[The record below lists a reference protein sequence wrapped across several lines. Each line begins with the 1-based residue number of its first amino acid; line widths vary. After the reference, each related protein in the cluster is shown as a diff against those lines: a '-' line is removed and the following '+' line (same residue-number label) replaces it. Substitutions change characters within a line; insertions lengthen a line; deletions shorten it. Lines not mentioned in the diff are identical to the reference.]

1 MKQVLRQAQHERI
14 NTLKIMSVR
23 PEPVEGLLLQA
34 DPNRSRLSEGGMVMA
49 AEVTILCVD
58 DEANVLKSLRRLF
71 LDEDYE
77 ILTAESGREG
87 LALLE
92 QHQPVQVV
100 ISDYRM
106 PEMDGVAFFKQ
117 VHERWPDTVR
127 IVLSGYA
134 DTAAVV
140 SAINEGQV
148 YKFIPKPWNDDEL
161 KVAIAKAVERYFL
174 VQANNQLNE
183 ELRQA
188 NDELFRIAAQLEGKV
203 TERTE
208 ELLFQ
213 NKALRHSQVI
223 LNILPMG
230 VVGFDREGMLVQ
242 RNRFAEQVLRDF
254 RHSHL
259 GETAAEVLPPDWVAL
274 LESVQPGKRVSR
286 LLDFGGQ
293 KFCVQGVMMEEPDG
307 QAGTVLVFVCEICGD
322 SCRVVATAS
331 SAVSGTEEKQ

>member
-1 MKQVLRQAQHERI
+1 
-14 NTLKIMSVR
+14 
-23 PEPVEGLLLQA
+23 
-34 DPNRSRLSEGGMVMA
+34 MVMIGD
-49 AEVTILCVD
+49 VTILCVD
-58 DEANVLKSLRRLF
+58 DEANVLKSLKRLF

-77 ILTAESGREG
+77 ILTAESGQEG
-87 LALLE
+87 LDLLE

-140 SAINEGQV
+140 AAINEGQI

-174 VQANNQLNE
+174 VKANNELNE

-188 NDELFRIAAQLEGKV
+188 NDELSRIAVQLEEKV

-213 NKALRHSQVI
+213 NKVLRHSQVI
-223 LNILPMG
+223 LNTLPLG
-230 VVGFDREGMLVQ
+230 VVGFDREGALVQ
-242 RNRFAEQVLRDF
+242 RNRFAEEVLQDF

-259 GETAAEVLPPDWVAL
+259 GETAAEVLPPDWAAL
-274 LESVQPGKRVSR
+274 LTEVRPGEVVSR
-286 LLDFGGQ
+286 VFTFAGQ
-293 KFCVQGVMMEEPDG
+293 QFCVRGVMMNEPDG
-307 QAGTVLVFVCEICGD
+307 QSGAVLVFDCATCGVN
-322 SCRVVATAS
+322 SRPA
-331 SAVSGTEEKQ
+331 E

>member
-1 MKQVLRQAQHERI
+1 
-14 NTLKIMSVR
+14 
-23 PEPVEGLLLQA
+23 
-34 DPNRSRLSEGGMVMA
+34 MA
-49 AEVTILCVD
+49 MAGDVTILCVD
-58 DEANVLKSLRRLF
+58 DEANVLKSLKRLF

-117 VHERWPDTVR
+117 VHDRWPETIR

-140 SAINEGQV
+140 AAINEGQV

-161 KVAIAKAVERYFL
+161 KIAIAKAVERYFL
-174 VQANNQLNE
+174 VQANRELNE

-188 NDELFRIAAQLEGKV
+188 NDELARIALQLEEKV
-203 TERTE
+203 AERTE

-213 NKALRHSQVI
+213 NSVLRHSQVI

-230 VVGFDREGMLVQ
+230 VIGFDREGILVQ
-242 RNRFAEQVLRDF
+242 RNRFAEEALRNF
-254 RHSHL
+254 RHSSL
-259 GETAAEVLPPDWVAL
+259 GETVAEVLPPDWAAL
-274 LESVQPGKRVSR
+274 LETVQPGKGVSR
-286 LLDFGGQ
+286 VLALGGQ
-293 KFCVQGVMMEEPDG
+293 QFCVRGVMMNEPDG
-307 QAGTVLVFVCEICGD
+307 QSGTVLVFDCANCGMNIMPNEIG
-322 SCRVVATAS
+322 
-331 SAVSGTEEKQ
+331 EEKQ

>member
-1 MKQVLRQAQHERI
+1 MV
-14 NTLKIMSVR
+14 
-23 PEPVEGLLLQA
+23 A
-34 DPNRSRLSEGGMVMA
+34 D
-49 AEVTILCVD
+49 VTILCVD

-140 SAINEGQV
+140 AAINEGQV

-174 VQANNQLNE
+174 VKANRELNE

-188 NDELFRIAAQLEGKV
+188 NDELSRIAVQLEEKV
-203 TERTE
+203 AERTE

-213 NKALRHSQVI
+213 NKVLRHSQVI

-230 VVGFDREGMLVQ
+230 VVGFDRDGVLVQ
-242 RNRFAEQVLRDF
+242 RNRFAEEALRNCC
-254 RHSHL
+254 HSSL
-259 GETAAEVLPPDWVAL
+259 GATAAEVLPPDWAAL
-274 LESVQPGKRVSR
+274 LAELEPGKGVSR
-286 LLDFGGQ
+286 VLGLAGQ
-293 KFCVQGVMMEEPDG
+293 QFCVRGVMMDEPDG
-307 QAGTVLVFVCEICGD
+307 QSGAVLVFDCGNCGELCHEAG
-322 SCRVVATAS
+322 SACAAS
-331 SAVSGTEEKQ
+331 ENEEKQ

>member
-1 MKQVLRQAQHERI
+1 
-14 NTLKIMSVR
+14 
-23 PEPVEGLLLQA
+23 
-34 DPNRSRLSEGGMVMA
+34 MVMIA
-49 AEVTILCVD
+49 DVTILCVD
-58 DEANVLKSLRRLF
+58 DEANVLKSLKRLF

-106 PEMDGVAFFKQ
+106 PEMDGVAFFKE

-140 SAINEGQV
+140 AAINEGQV

-161 KVAIAKAVERYFL
+161 KVAIAKAVELYFL
-174 VQANNQLNE
+174 VKANNDLNE

-188 NDELFRIAAQLEGKV
+188 NDELSRIAVQLEEKV
-203 TERTE
+203 AERTE

-213 NKALRHSQVI
+213 NKVLRHSQVI
-223 LNILPMG
+223 LNTLPMG
-230 VVGFDREGMLVQ
+230 VVGFDREGVLVQ
-242 RNRFAEQVLRDF
+242 RNRFAEEVLRDF
-254 RHSHL
+254 RHSPL
-259 GETAAEVLPPDWVAL
+259 GATAAEVLPPEWGAL
-274 LESVQPGKRVSR
+274 LAEVQPGKVVSR
-286 LLDFGGQ
+286 MLTLAGQ
-293 KFCVQGVMMEEPDG
+293 LFCVRGTMMDEPDG
-307 QAGTVLVFVCEICGD
+307 QVGAVLVF
-322 SCRVVATAS
+322 A
-331 SAVSGTEEKQ
+331 SGTCGVNVMPVERS

>member
-1 MKQVLRQAQHERI
+1 M
-14 NTLKIMSVR
+14 IMM
-23 PEPVEGLLLQA
+23 G
-34 DPNRSRLSEGGMVMA
+34 D
-49 AEVTILCVD
+49 VTILCVD

-77 ILTAESGREG
+77 ILTAESGKEG

-92 QHQPVQVV
+92 QRQSVQVV

-106 PEMDGVAFFKQ
+106 PEMDGVAFLKE
-117 VHERWPDTVR
+117 VHERWPETVR

-140 SAINEGQV
+140 AAINEGQV

-188 NDELFRIAAQLEGKV
+188 NDELSRIAVQLEEKV
-203 TERTE
+203 AERTE

-213 NKALRHSQVI
+213 NKVLRHGQVI
-223 LNILPMG
+223 LNTLPMG
-230 VVGFDREGMLVQ
+230 VVGFDRDGVLVQ
-242 RNRFAEQVLRDF
+242 RNRCAEEVLRNF
-254 RHSHL
+254 RYSPL
-259 GETAAEVLPPDWVAL
+259 GAAAAEVLPPDWAAL
-274 LESVQPGKRVSR
+274 LEEVRPGKEVSR
-286 LLDFGGQ
+286 VLTLAGQ
-293 KFCVQGVMMEEPDG
+293 QFCVRGAIIDEPDG
-307 QAGTVLVFVCEICGD
+307 QAGTVLVFDSGNCGGNI
-322 SCRVVATAS
+322 
-331 SAVSGTEEKQ
+331 VSMPLSETGEEKQ

>member
-1 MKQVLRQAQHERI
+1 
-14 NTLKIMSVR
+14 MSVR

-242 RNRFAEQVLRDF
+242 R
-254 RHSHL
+254 
-259 GETAAEVLPPDWVAL
+259 
-274 LESVQPGKRVSR
+274 
-286 LLDFGGQ
+286 
-293 KFCVQGVMMEEPDG
+293 
-307 QAGTVLVFVCEICGD
+307 GTVRL
-322 SCRVVATAS
+322 S
-331 SAVSGTEEKQ
+331 